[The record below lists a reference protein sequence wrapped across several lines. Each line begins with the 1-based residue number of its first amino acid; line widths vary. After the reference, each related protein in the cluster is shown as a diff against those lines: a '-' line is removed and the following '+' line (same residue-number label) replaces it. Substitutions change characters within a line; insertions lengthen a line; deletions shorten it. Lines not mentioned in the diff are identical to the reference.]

1 MSRIYS
7 HSSTPVPVRAEQDED
22 GSATALQKI
31 LLTRSSVVLKLRK
44 IQHMV
49 RSLSVSTW
57 IRRKER
63 KRGISVLH
71 PFIRCY
77 ARGRFKPDEMVTS
90 KETRALLTC
99 TILRSTESGGCIIEV
114 YRIRRLHH

>member
-7 HSSTPVPVRAEQDED
+7 HSSTPVPVRGEQDED

-57 IRRKER
+57 IRRKNAREAYR
-63 KRGISVLH
+63 YS
-71 PFIRCY
+71 IRSFGVMLVEDSNLM
-77 ARGRFKPDEMVTS
+77 RW
-90 KETRALLTC
+90 
-99 TILRSTESGGCIIEV
+99 
-114 YRIRRLHH
+114 